1 MHPRSRGATPAPGAG
16 TGRSAGLSPLTRGNP
31 HDAPARHLG
40 AGPIPAHAG
49 QPSPGASAPSP
60 AWAYPRS
67 RGATAAELR
76 GAVAE
81 SGLSPLTRGN
91 HAGDLAELV
100 GAGPI
105 PAHAGQPEDRREPG
119 IHPGAYPRSRGATGS
134 ADTGLGVPLGLSP
147 LTRGNR
153 GAGQHA
159 PAGRGPIPAHAG
171 QPFLGI
177 PGFSGSGAYPR
188 SRGATRRDIYTE
200 WEMMGLSPLTR
211 GNLGE
216 AQYAVHGGGPI
227 PAHAGQPSMGTRSPA
242 PRRAY
247 PRSRGATDL
256 VRNGDLLHRGL
267 SPLTRGNRQAGDER
281 TWPCGPI
288 PAHAG
293 QPCCRAVGST
303 PTRAYPRSRGA
314 TSISWRPMNPVW
326 GLSPLT
332 RGNLG
337 AGELAAARPGPI
349 PAHAGQPHGA
359 GRYLRARWAYP
370 RSRGATLVQ
379 ASWRPPARGLSPL
392 TRGNRRIGSGRS
404 PSVGPIPAHA
414 GQPIP
419 QCSHS
424 TPNRAYPR
432 SRGATATRTP
442 ITRMP
447 RGLSPLTRG
456 NPMLADIQPFA

>member
-31 HDAPARHLG
+31 GWSSPDWPDR
-40 AGPIPAHAG
+40 GPIPAHAG

-349 PAHAGQPHGA
+349 PAHAGQPSN
-359 GRYLRARWAYP
+359 RIRSKSISRAYP
-370 RSRGATLVQ
+370 RSRGATYSSVLTFHPQ
-379 ASWRPPARGLSPL
+379 QGLSPL
-392 TRGNRRIGSGRS
+392 TRGNRD
-404 PSVGPIPAHA
+404 PDAHHADAAGPIPAHA
-414 GQPIP
+414 GQPNARR
-419 QCSHS
+419 H
-424 TPNRAYPR
+424 TTVRLVAYPR
-432 SRGATATRTP
+432 SRGATSPSSRASG
-442 ITRMP
+442 IDS
-447 RGLSPLTRG
+447 GLSPLTRG
-456 NPMLADIQPFA
+456 NRSVVQ